1 MFATICFILNKNKT
15 KNVLLKKQKT
25 QAEIWLEQ
33 DLANMLDGL
42 EKSKFYG
49 KSSFDLRIDS
59 WFSNDEDMLY
69 NRALRLMKELR
80 KKGIYC
86 KRLVCEFE
94 CTIGVVGFV
103 NN

>member
-1 MFATICFILNKNKT
+1 M
-15 KNVLLKKQKT
+15 LKKQKT